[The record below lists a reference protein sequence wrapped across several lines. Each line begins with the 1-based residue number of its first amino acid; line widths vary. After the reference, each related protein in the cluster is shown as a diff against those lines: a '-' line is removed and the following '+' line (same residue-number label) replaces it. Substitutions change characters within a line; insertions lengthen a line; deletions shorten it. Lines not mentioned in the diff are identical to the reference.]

1 MVVMVRSDPKKSDL
15 KMTQMMILPSM
26 PLDPLDSPC
35 KQNPEIMM
43 MVMAEIMIRIIDK
56 DDDKDK
62 DNADE

>member
-35 KQNPEIMM
+35 KQNPEIMIM
-43 MVMAEIMIRIIDK
+43 LMAEIIDK